1 MRATVRLRISL
12 GVGCSLL
19 LALGLVGSAA
29 SPARAAGG
37 GGGGGGGDLGGRSA
51 GGSSPSRAQKAQA
64 KFEAGEAHR
73 KRAVELEARADAA
86 GDTAAAGWLREQAR
100 DEFEASLRDYSGA
113 ARENRDFAA
122 AHNGIGFTRRKL
134 GDYEGALEAYDRALE
149 IKPGFPLAIEYR
161 GEAYLELGRLDDA
174 KGAYQA
180 LVDRERD
187 LSDQLLRKMQAF
199 VERRRRDPGALP
211 PAEIDAFARWVEER
225 AQGAPP
231 AAHAPA
237 AGGASW

>member
-1 MRATVRLRISL
+1 MRTTTRLRTSL

-19 LALGLVGSAA
+19 LALGLAA
-29 SPARAAGG
+29 STAPPARAAGG
-37 GGGGGGGDLGGRSA
+37 GGGGGDVGGRSP
-51 GGSSPSRAQKAQA
+51 GGSGPSRAQKAQA

-73 KRAVELEARADAA
+73 KRAVELDARADAA
-86 GDTAAAGWLREQAR
+86 GDTAAAGGLREQAR
-100 DEFEASLRDYSGA
+100 DEFEAALRDYSGA

-211 PAEIDAFARWVEER
+211 PAGIDAFARWGEER
-225 AQGAPP
+225 AQGARP